1 MLVFTDFVQNVDIQ
15 YMGGW
20 SLISLTLLNILVN
33 IVIIGRESLMNLKTS
48 IMQCKRKAC
57 EIFAKHIVPLFK
69 RNRKDQ
75 VQKFTDTD

>member
-33 IVIIGRESLMNLKTS
+33 IVIIGRECLINLKTS
-48 IMQCKRKAC
+48 IILYKKKAC
-57 EIFAKHIVPLFK
+57 EIFSKHIVPLFK
-69 RNRKDQ
+69 RNKKD
-75 VQKFTDTD
+75 